1 MFRLHKKGGKEHAV
15 PAHHKAEEYVDA
27 YVQAAGIWEEKKGP
41 LFRSIHLRSELT
53 RRPMDRRYVLGMIK
67 RRAKEAGLPE
77 TTCCHT
83 FRKLLKNYWGRSTS
97 SWGQRQ
103 A

>member
-1 MFRLHKKGGKEHAV
+1 MFRLHEKGGKEHAV

-27 YVQAAGIWEEKKGP
+27 YVQAAGIWEDKKGP
-41 LFRSIHLRSELT
+41 LFRSIHRRRELS

-67 RRAKEAGLPE
+67 RRAREAGSPE

-83 FRKLLKNYWGRSTS
+83 FSKLLKNYWGRSTS